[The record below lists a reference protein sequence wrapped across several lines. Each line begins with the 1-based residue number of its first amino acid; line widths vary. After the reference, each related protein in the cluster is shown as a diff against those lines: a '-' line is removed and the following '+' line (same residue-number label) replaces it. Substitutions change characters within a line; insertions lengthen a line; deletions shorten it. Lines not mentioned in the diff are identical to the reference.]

1 MIKSFRNAS
10 MFALALA
17 AAILINVSRPAE
29 AQQAAIEFK
38 IFKVGLIVGVG
49 GGSGT
54 LVYQGR
60 SYPIKVGGVSLGASI
75 GISSADMVGEVYNL
89 TNVSD
94 IAGSYS
100 GTKAGLAIAGGGKVA
115 SLKNARGVVIKA
127 RGKQIGL
134 AVNLDLTGMT
144 ISLK

>member
-38 IFKVGLIVGVG
+38 VFKVGLIVGVG

-60 SYPIKVGGVSLGASI
+60 SYPLKVGGVSLGASI

-89 TNVSD
+89 TSVTD
-94 IAGSYS
+94 ITGSYS
-100 GTKAGLAIAGGGKVA
+100 ATSAGLAIAGGGKVA
-115 SLKNARGVVIKA
+115 SLKNARGVVIKV

-134 AVNLDLTGMT
+134 AVSLDLSGLS
-144 ISLK
+144 IGLK